1 MKKLI
6 PLLLITV
13 LVHQSY
19 SFTWEWESFGSPEIK
34 ANKVC
39 FFNTGP
45 VFSVIC
51 VDTGMYI
58 SGITISFEFYSYTSM
73 AVVEAVSPG
82 FNEDSLIL
90 VMSNGSWS
98 DGIYSFNYET
108 KEFVPL
114 HFCYNPNFI
123 VYSYENSWF
132 YVGYEYGLYYS
143 EDAINWTGVTFFD
156 NKTCL
161 DMEISGDYLIVATTE
176 EYNNTFLSDD
186 NGATW
191 TELEGENITEL
202 ANDILGISTIYGISE
217 GESYNCGFYQLD
229 FSNQEWD
236 NIFYSYRLNAV
247 GMNNVGALYVGWYS
261 GIPPNEGIAACSPEL
276 TFLNDGLPNLNIN
289 AITAPMIFG
298 VTVIYCCTDSGVFTR
313 ILSVGVPENPI
324 IDYINIYPNPV
335 SNQATININLSELAN
350 EEISI
355 SILNNQGQKVDEI
368 KMEGNNSNEII
379 INWNKGNLP
388 AGVYYLL
395 IETEK
400 EQLSKKFIIL

>member
-6 PLLLITV
+6 LFIV
-13 LVHQSY
+13 LTFSIYQAYSY
-19 SFTWEWESFGSPEIK
+19 TWEWESFGPPEIK

-58 SGITISFEFYSYTSM
+58 SGIPISFEFYSYTSM

-82 FNEDSLIL
+82 FDEDSLIL

-98 DGIYSFNYET
+98 DGIYSFNCET

-114 HFCYNPNFI
+114 HFCYNPNFV
-123 VYSYENSWF
+123 VYSYENGWF

-161 DMEISGDYLIVATTE
+161 DMEISGDYLVVATTE

-186 NGATW
+186 NGVTW
-191 TELEGENITEL
+191 AELEGENITEFTSD
-202 ANDILGISTIYGISE
+202 NLGISTVFGISE
-217 GESYNCGFYQLD
+217 GESYNGGFFQLD
-229 FSNQEWD
+229 VSSLEWD
-236 NIFYSYRLNAV
+236 NVFYSGQLNAV
-247 GMNNVGALYVGWYS
+247 GMNSVGVPYVGWYS
-261 GIPPNEGIAACSPEL
+261 GVPPHEGIACCYPEL

-298 VTVIYCCTDSGVFTR
+298 ATVIYCCTDSGVFSR

-324 IDYINIYPNPV
+324 IDYINIFPNPV
-335 SNQATININLSELAN
+335 SNQATIRINPSEPID

-355 SILNNQGQKVDEI
+355 FILNIQGQKVDKI
-368 KMEGNNSNEII
+368 TMEGNYSNEINV
-379 INWNKGNLP
+379 NWNKGDLP
-388 AGVYYLL
+388 AGIYYLV
-395 IETEK
+395 IRTEIDHIL
-400 EQLSKKFIIL
+400 EKFIIL